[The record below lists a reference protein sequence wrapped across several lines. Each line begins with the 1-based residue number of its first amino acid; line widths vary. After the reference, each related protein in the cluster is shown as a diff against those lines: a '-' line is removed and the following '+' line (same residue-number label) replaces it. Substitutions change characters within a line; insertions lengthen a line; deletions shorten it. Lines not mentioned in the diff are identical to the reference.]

1 MSQSEKSALYQELKR
16 AGVKFEKEYRKYTT
30 DELKAGVNL
39 LRSRTGRPSVEEEM
53 ATKPVAPSY
62 EQPTFEFTPPQ
73 PEQRYTPPAPQQ
85 VRSELAT
92 EFRAPDTEA
101 GIRQNTRDGGRLDAE
116 GLIWYQDEIRKP
128 SVPKARA
135 RRVLK
140 YIDPGVTQK
149 TITDGNFLETFEVAG
164 TASVQSEVKI
174 TLPSYQVG
182 LYRDPR
188 FPFRIHIY
196 NGVRGFDFFDVQEYY
211 GGPELVPDECKRMY
225 VENVLCYDIRTVVRA
240 IETEARRLGLTN

>member
-1 MSQSEKSALYQELKR
+1 MSQSEKSAYYQELKR
-16 AGVKFEKEYRKYTT
+16 AGVQFEKEYRKYTT
-30 DELKAGVNL
+30 DELRAGVDL
-39 LRSRTGRPSVEEEM
+39 LREKTGRPSVAAEL
-53 ATKPVAPSY
+53 AAAAQHPVAGVGFD
-62 EQPTFEFTPPQ
+62 QPTFEFEAPAPYAV
-73 PEQRYTPPAPQQ
+73 PEPSPSAAEQRPA
-85 VRSELAT
+85 
-92 EFRAPDTEA
+92 DTVA
-101 GIRQNTRDGGRLDAE
+101 GVRQNTRDGGRLDDQ

-128 SVPKARA
+128 AVPTPRA

-140 YIDPGVTQK
+140 YVDPGVTQK

-164 TASVQSEVKI
+164 TGNVQAEVKI

-196 NGVRGFDFFDVQEYY
+196 NETRGFDFFDVQEYY
-211 GGPELVPDECKRMY
+211 GGAELVPDECKRMY

-240 IETEARRLGLTN
+240 IETEARRLGLAN